1 MNSIERIMGLLFI
14 GILLSACQGPNQQPI
29 QQTINN
35 TDILLTEGGAFPAE
49 LSGIWIA
56 DREGWELLVNPDGSI
71 VTGIMTVG
79 RVPAKPG
86 LTTQVPLAEEGMG
99 LVEAGKWS
107 VQYTRSN
114 RELAVEI
121 VLNKFTFVKG
131 ADIVEGKSRDLFVGR
146 VSKDGKTWTAE
157 WISQPEYV
165 VTTSTQSQ
173 VPLPIDEEQKT
184 MGTIVFTHQPVP

>member
-1 MNSIERIMGLLFI
+1 MNRIERMIGLLFI
-14 GILLSACQGPNQQPI
+14 GILLCGCTKPV

-35 TDILLTEGGAFPAE
+35 TDILLTEGGAFPVE

-56 DREGWELLVNPDGSI
+56 DREGWELLINPDGSI
-71 VTGIMTVG
+71 ATGIMTVG

-86 LTTQVPLAEEGMG
+86 QTTQVPLAEEGMG

-107 VQYTRSN
+107 IQYTRSN

-157 WISQPEYV
+157 WTSQPEYV
-165 VTTSTQSQ
+165 VTTATQSE
-173 VPLPIDEEQKT
+173 VPLPVEEEQKT
-184 MGTIVFTHQPVP
+184 MGPITFTRQESQ

>member
-1 MNSIERIMGLLFI
+1 
-14 GILLSACQGPNQQPI
+14 
-29 QQTINN
+29 
-35 TDILLTEGGAFPAE
+35 
-49 LSGIWIA
+49 
-56 DREGWELLVNPDGSI
+56 
-71 VTGIMTVG
+71 
-79 RVPAKPG
+79 
-86 LTTQVPLAEEGMG
+86 VPLAEEGMG

-165 VTTSTQSQ
+165 VTTNTQSQ